1 MYDFRPAG
9 LLFVVGASE
18 CAEEMKEQ
26 PVLVA
31 LVVAVAVVGFRHST
45 RAETSH

>member
-9 LLFVVGASE
+9 LLFVVGASK